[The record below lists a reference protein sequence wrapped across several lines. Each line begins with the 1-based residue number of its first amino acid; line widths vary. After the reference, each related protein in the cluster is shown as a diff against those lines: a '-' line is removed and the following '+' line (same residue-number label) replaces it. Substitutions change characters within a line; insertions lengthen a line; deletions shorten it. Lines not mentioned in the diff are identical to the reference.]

1 MMIDY
6 LYSVETILGINSRF
20 LKKSLYLYILK
31 FFVEFTLTNSVLG
44 DRQGYVM
51 TCARDYYKTQH
62 IGM

>member
-31 FFVEFTLTNSVLG
+31 FFVEVYLN
-44 DRQGYVM
+44 
-51 TCARDYYKTQH
+51 
-62 IGM
+62 